1 MIRAMALREPR
12 SAGELLP
19 DFLAQ
24 LARSSGNA
32 AHLRWLWQKVAGPG
46 ISKRSSPLSLEG
58 EVLVIGVTERTW
70 AVELRKHEAQLTQRL
85 NSAAS
90 ALRIARLEF
99 REVACLP

>member
-1 MIRAMALREPR
+1 MARRELT

-19 DFLAQ
+19 GFLAQ

-46 ISKRSSPLSLEG
+46 ISKRSAPLSLQG
-58 EVLVIGVTERTW
+58 EVLVISVTESTW
-70 AVELRKHEAQLTQRL
+70 ATELRKHESQLRDRL
-85 NSAAS
+85 NAS
-90 ALRIARLEF
+90 GVGLRIARLEF